1 MNGEKTLIDF
11 GEVNIKRLIVTN
23 DKEYFEKRK
32 SESNVEALLTPQVLS
47 GELYLIGFRSE

>member
-1 MNGEKTLIDF
+1 MNETKTLIDF
-11 GEVNIKRLIVTN
+11 GEVNIKKLIVTN

-47 GELYLIGFRSE
+47 GELYLIGFSSE